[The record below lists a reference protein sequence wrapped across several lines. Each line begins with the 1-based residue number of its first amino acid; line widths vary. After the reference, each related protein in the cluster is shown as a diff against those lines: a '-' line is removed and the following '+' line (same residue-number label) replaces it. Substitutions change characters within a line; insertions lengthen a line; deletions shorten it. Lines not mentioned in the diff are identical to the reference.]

1 MSFIA
6 RQIAGI
12 VAIIIVIAIGIA
24 LAIMIKQGAMP
35 EFENLISSGRQ
46 FKP

>member
-1 MSFIA
+1 MSFTA

-12 VAIIIVIAIGIA
+12 VAIIIVIAISIT
-24 LAIMIKQGAMP
+24 LVIMIQQGAMP
-35 EFENLISSGRQ
+35 ELENLISSGRQ